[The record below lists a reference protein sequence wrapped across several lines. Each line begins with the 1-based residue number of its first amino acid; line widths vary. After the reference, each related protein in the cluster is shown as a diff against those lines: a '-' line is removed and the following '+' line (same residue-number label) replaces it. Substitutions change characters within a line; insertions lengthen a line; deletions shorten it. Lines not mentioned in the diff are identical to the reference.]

1 MAVAALELR
10 KGDAFIVR
18 VTFKD
23 KVTGDPYPMTDWDL
37 EGTMRYSNCPAVDL
51 TPTWIATEPGGIARL
66 KLTSEETSL
75 LHVGEYELQV
85 RAISPDGD
93 GISTQPVT
101 VDVRD

>member
-1 MAVAALELR
+1 MAVASLELR

-23 KVTGDPYPMTDWDL
+23 KVTGDPYPMTGWEV
-37 EGTMRYSNCPAVDL
+37 EGTMRYSNCPVVEL
-51 TPTWIATEPGGIARL
+51 TPTWIQETPGGIARL

-75 LHVGEYELQV
+75 LKVGEYELQV
-85 RAISPDGD
+85 RAISLDGD

-101 VDVRD
+101 VNVRD

>member
-1 MAVAALELR
+1 MAVASLELR

-23 KVTGDPYPMTDWDL
+23 KTTGDPYPMTDWDL
-37 EGTMRYSNCPAVDL
+37 EGTMRYSNCPAVGL
-51 TPTWIATEPGGIARL
+51 TPTWVATEPGGIARL

-75 LHVGEYELQV
+75 LKVGEYELQV

-101 VDVRD
+101 VNVRD